1 MCMLPDIGQVVLYS
15 LTEVQAEEINRRRRQ
30 TSTPGYGPAVIAGE
44 TVPMLVQACAAGY
57 DDGIC
62 AVAGRLLI
70 DDDDENWWVT
80 SVTEGVAPGAWR
92 LM

>member
-1 MCMLPDIGQVVLYS
+1 MLPDIGQVVLYS
-15 LTEVQAEEINRRRRQ
+15 LTENQADEINRRRQ
-30 TSTPGYGPAVIAGE
+30 QGSTPGYGPGVIPGD
-44 TVPMLVQACAAGY
+44 TVPMLVAACAAGY
-57 DDGIC
+57 EDGVC

-92 LM
+92 PF

>member
-1 MCMLPDIGQVVLYS
+1 MCMPDIGQVVLYS
-15 LTEVQAEEINRRRRQ
+15 LTEEQAEEINRRRHESPTQ
-30 TSTPGYGPAVIAGE
+30 GYGPGVIPGDS
-44 TVPMLVQACAAGY
+44 VPMVVEACAAGY
-57 DDGIC
+57 DDGLC

-70 DDDDENWWVT
+70 DDEDENWWVT